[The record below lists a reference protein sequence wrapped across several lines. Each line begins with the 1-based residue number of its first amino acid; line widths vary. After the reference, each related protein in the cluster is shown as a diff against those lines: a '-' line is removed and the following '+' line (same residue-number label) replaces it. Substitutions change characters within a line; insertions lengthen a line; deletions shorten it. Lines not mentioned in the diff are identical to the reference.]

1 MTGYGKV
8 YRYEFLS
15 TRCFSPNHE
24 TRIAFLKSLEDNHFS
39 ESSNYLEDYFLYLKS
54 CSCHDIPAIREDL
67 LQLALAVKAHL
78 KNSPFK
84 LLGEFISSAATLDD
98 ILLYLQ
104 YLLECCLQ
112 ESDQLDHFG
121 RTVFEAESYVLKH
134 LDSPL
139 SIRQIADYVYVSPT
153 YLCFLYKKQTGKTL
167 NQFILDSRM
176 KKAKRLL
183 LDTNMKI
190 GDIAASLGYAN
201 QNYFTKTFSSYY
213 GATPTNFRNRGY

>member
-1 MTGYGKV
+1 M
-8 YRYEFLS
+8 
-15 TRCFSPNHE
+15 
-24 TRIAFLKSLEDNHFS
+24 
-39 ESSNYLEDYFLYLKS
+39 
-54 CSCHDIPAIREDL
+54 

-84 LLGEFISSAATLDD
+84 LLGEFISSAATLND

-167 NQFILDSRM
+167 NQFILDS
-176 KKAKRLL
+176 L
-183 LDTNMKI
+183 
-190 GDIAASLGYAN
+190 SLIHI
-201 QNYFTKTFSSYY
+201 
-213 GATPTNFRNRGY
+213 